1 MGRCFLCLTQKDV
14 IACEKCKDIFYCH
27 NHKTNHVSQS
37 GSCVPFKVEYDPE
50 IGRYLV
56 ATRKIK
62 QGELIRFESPI
73 VIGPCT
79 RSKPQCL
86 ECFKKVNWNKSYR
99 CSKCRFPLCS
109 KECEEGKYHKTEC
122 DLLNSA
128 GYKAEDWQIDE
139 FYPAYSAITV
149 LRLLLLLERRSKF
162 RELGKDNRKQ
172 MNSDGM
178 WDHMMDHNEERKVE
192 QPEAWKFEKEF
203 IVNFIHKVR
212 IYICQFENQ
221 IRLRIFS
228 SNLTTGFQR
237 KSSEEH

>member
-1 MGRCFLCLTQKDV
+1 MGRCFLCLTLEDV
-14 IACEKCKDIFYCH
+14 TACVNCKDTFYCH
-27 NHKTNHVSQS
+27 NHKTNHLSQS

-56 ATRKIK
+56 ATRRIK
-62 QGELIRFESPI
+62 QGELILFESPS

-86 ECFKKVNWNKSYR
+86 ECFKKISWNKFYR

-109 KECEEGKYHKTEC
+109 KECEEGNYHKAEC
-122 DLLNSA
+122 DLLNSVD
-128 GYKAEDWQIDE
+128 YKAEDGQIDD

-149 LRLLLLLERRSKF
+149 LRLLLLLERISVFGEGSKY
-162 RELGKDNRKQ
+162 ESKQ
-172 MNSDGM
+172 ENSDRM
-178 WDHMMDHNEERKVE
+178 WDHMMDHNEERKLE

-212 IYICQFENQ
+212 IYIVCHFANQ
-221 IRLRIFS
+221 IRLWIFS
-228 SNLTTGFQR
+228 SNLTKGFQR
-237 KSSEEH
+237 K